1 MHQEFIYSGLPKFN
15 ENIGSRYFFGLI
27 KNDKESPDYYE
38 NLDKVL
44 LDMNKKYFRKSF
56 FLMDGIYIDIIAYE
70 NLLDAETLYK
80 KFNESIVDEDIK
92 VNANFVAS
100 EKNMNLIFKSKN
112 YREFELFYMK

>member
-1 MHQEFIYSGLPKFN
+1 
-15 ENIGSRYFFGLI
+15 
-27 KNDKESPDYYE
+27 
-38 NLDKVL
+38 
-44 LDMNKKYFRKSF
+44 MNKKYFRKSF

-70 NLLDAETLYK
+70 NLFDAETLYK

-112 YREFELFYMK
+112 YREFELFYVK